1 MREDIK
7 VVFMG
12 TPEFAKCS
20 LEKLVESKYN
30 VVGVFTNPDKPAG
43 RGMKLK
49 PSPVKEYATKNNITV
64 FQPVKLRNNDE
75 VINILKELEPDIIC
89 VVAYGKILPKE
100 VLDYPR
106 LGCVNVHGSLLPKYR
121 GAAPMQWAIIN
132 GEEKTGITT
141 MYMDEGMDTGDMLLK
156 EEIKIEEEDN
166 LESIH
171 DKLMNI
177 GGNLLVKTLDKIVD
191 GSVTREKQS
200 NEYTLAPMITKE
212 MTKIDFSKTSR
223 EIFNFV
229 RGLSPFPGTYMVDEM
244 ENKYK
249 VYKVK
254 VVDNNEVSEEMI
266 ENNKG
271 VGTIVKVSKNELVI
285 STSDG
290 YINILEIQP
299 PNSKRMNIS
308 AFLNGN
314 TINVGNKFV

>member
-49 PSPVKEYATKNNITV
+49 PSAVKEYAIKNNITV
-64 FQPVKLRNNDE
+64 FQPVKLRNNEE

-141 MYMDEGMDTGDMLLK
+141 MYMDEGMDTG
-156 EEIKIEEEDN
+156 
-166 LESIH
+166 
-171 DKLMNI
+171 
-177 GGNLLVKTLDKIVD
+177 V
-191 GSVTREKQS
+191 
-200 NEYTLAPMITKE
+200 
-212 MTKIDFSKTSR
+212 
-223 EIFNFV
+223 
-229 RGLSPFPGTYMVDEM
+229 
-244 ENKYK
+244 
-249 VYKVK
+249 
-254 VVDNNEVSEEMI
+254 
-266 ENNKG
+266 
-271 VGTIVKVSKNELVI
+271 
-285 STSDG
+285 
-290 YINILEIQP
+290 
-299 PNSKRMNIS
+299 
-308 AFLNGN
+308 
-314 TINVGNKFV
+314 